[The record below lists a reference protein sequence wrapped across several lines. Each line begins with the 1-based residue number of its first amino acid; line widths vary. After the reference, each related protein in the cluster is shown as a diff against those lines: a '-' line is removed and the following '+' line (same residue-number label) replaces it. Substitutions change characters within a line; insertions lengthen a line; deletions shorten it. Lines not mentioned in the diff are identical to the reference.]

1 MSERKIGKISK
12 EEIERQKEE
21 VRRTEVAM
29 LKLLAKKYPDEA
41 KKFVSTVKSNFSLT
55 NSFV

>member
-1 MSERKIGKISK
+1 MSDRKPKVIKR
-12 EEIERQKEE
+12 EIVERQTEE
-21 VRRTEVAM
+21 ERRTELAM

-41 KKFVSTVKSNFSLT
+41 KRFVNSVKSKFSLT